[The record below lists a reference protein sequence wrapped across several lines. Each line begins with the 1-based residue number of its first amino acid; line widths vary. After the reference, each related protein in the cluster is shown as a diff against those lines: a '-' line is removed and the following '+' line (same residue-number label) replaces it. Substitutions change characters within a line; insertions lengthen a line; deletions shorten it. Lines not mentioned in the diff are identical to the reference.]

1 MFIEVHA
8 TPNVNSL
15 KFHPGRTVL
24 KDGTYDFPN
33 ARAVCG
39 IARIVWTRCF
49 VQRALFCHDV
59 LMGRSLSLYY
69 LAYTRTRRCR
79 DSC

>member
-33 ARAVCG
+33 ARAVCCM
-39 IARIVWTRCF
+39 ARIVWLTAMLCAARP
-49 VQRALFCHDV
+49 L
-59 LMGRSLSLYY
+59 LS
-69 LAYTRTRRCR
+69 
-79 DSC
+79 